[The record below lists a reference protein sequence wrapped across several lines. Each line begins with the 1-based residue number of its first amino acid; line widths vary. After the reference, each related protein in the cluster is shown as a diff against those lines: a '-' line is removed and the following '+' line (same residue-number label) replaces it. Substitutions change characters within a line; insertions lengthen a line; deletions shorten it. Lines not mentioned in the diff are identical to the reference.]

1 MHIKISRP
9 TEEGISFAKS
19 YLEEERDE
27 LPYYGPLTRMGV
39 KPGFLHDLHNGML
52 DNNDY
57 DIDLNPFSWTNY
69 LIINRYLDK
78 VNEATREANPMTRM
92 SRELGLSRNSYENL
106 FKTHVNS
113 SYFPLFVPNKNP
125 KKTKHGGKKRRIRA
139 RRTHRRRA

>member
-27 LPYYGPLTRMGV
+27 LHYHGPLTKVGV
-39 KPGFLHDLHNGML
+39 DLRFLNDLRKGML
-52 DNNDY
+52 DDKDY
-57 DIDLNPFSWTNY
+57 DIDLNPFEWTNY

-78 VNEATREANPMTRM
+78 VNAATREANPIKRM
-92 SRELGLSRNSYENL
+92 SRELGLSRGSYKNL
-106 FKTHVNS
+106 FKTHANS
-113 SYFPLFVPNKNP
+113 SYFFVPN

-139 RRTHRRRA
+139 RRTRRLSTRFRG